1 MSEEV
6 EVKLENIE
14 EKSNV
19 EGASGKLLF
28 KKKPRKN
35 LRQRQPSNSDEDD
48 KPEEDIAVLEEIKE
62 RQKLRQR
69 PHGVSV
75 IGLALGKKLAPEEEI
90 TIKDPFNVKT
100 GGLVNMQ
107 ALKSGKLKEPEDAY
121 DVGIG
126 TQFSAETN
134 KRDEDEEMMKYIEQE
149 LQKRKGLAKTN
160 AENEEGDPNK
170 YLTPEEAALLALP
183 DHLRHSSSNRSE
195 EMLSN
200 QMLNGIPE
208 VDLGIEAKI
217 KNIEATEEAK
227 QKLLQD
233 QKNKKDGP
241 SQFVPTNMAVNFMQH
256 NRFNI
261 EDSEQKRRKRD
272 YTAQN
277 TQQQQQ
283 QQSHPQGGVVNGVK
297 RATDDYHYDKF
308 KKQFRRY

>member
-1 MSEEV
+1 MSEGV
-6 EVKLENIE
+6 EVKLEKEDCQSEVKLDAE
-14 EKSNV
+14 ES
-19 EGASGKLLF
+19 SGKVLF

-35 LRQRQPSNSDEDD
+35 LRQRKPSHSDE
-48 KPEEDIAVLEEIKE
+48 EEKQDEEIAVLEEIKE

-90 TIKDPFNVKT
+90 AIKDPFNVKV

-149 LQKRKGLAKTN
+149 LQKRKGLSKAN
-160 AENEEGDPNK
+160 ADTEEGDPNK

-183 DHLRHSSSNRSE
+183 DHLRQSSSNRSE

-200 QMLNGIPE
+200 QMLN
-208 VDLGIEAKI
+208 
-217 KNIEATEEAK
+217 
-227 QKLLQD
+227 
-233 QKNKKDGP
+233 
-241 SQFVPTNMAVNFMQH
+241 
-256 NRFNI
+256 
-261 EDSEQKRRKRD
+261 
-272 YTAQN
+272 
-277 TQQQQQ
+277 
-283 QQSHPQGGVVNGVK
+283 
-297 RATDDYHYDKF
+297 
-308 KKQFRRY
+308 

>member
-1 MSEEV
+1 MFI
-6 EVKLENIE
+6 NY
-14 EKSNV
+14 
-19 EGASGKLLF
+19 
-28 KKKPRKN
+28 N
-35 LRQRQPSNSDEDD
+35 LSLS
-48 KPEEDIAVLEEIKE
+48 LEEIKE
-62 RQKLRQR
+62 RQKLRER

-75 IGLALGKKLAPEEEI
+75 VALALGKKLAPEEEI
-90 TIKDPFNVKT
+90 TLKDPFNVKM

-107 ALKSGKLKEPEDAY
+107 SLKNSNNKEVDDAY

-149 LQKRKGLAKTN
+149 LQKRKGVTDTN
-160 AENEEGDPNK
+160 IENDSGNDPQK
-170 YLTPEEAALLALP
+170 YLTPEEAALYALP
-183 DHLRHSSSNRSE
+183 EHLRQSSSHRSE

-256 NRFNI
+256 NRC
-261 EDSEQKRRKRD
+261 E
-272 YTAQN
+272 
-277 TQQQQQ
+277 
-283 QQSHPQGGVVNGVK
+283 
-297 RATDDYHYDKF
+297 
-308 KKQFRRY
+308 

>member
-6 EVKLENIE
+6 EVKLEKSDTQSDSE
-14 EKSNV
+14 E
-19 EGASGKLLF
+19 GGGKIAF

-35 LRQRQPSNSDEDD
+35 IRQRRASYSDEE
-48 KPEEDIAVLEEIKE
+48 KQEDEIAVLGEIKV

-90 TIKDPFNVKT
+90 AIKDPFNVKI

-107 ALKSGKLKEPEDAY
+107 ALKSGKLKEPEDVY

-149 LQKRKGLAKTN
+149 LQKRKGLSKAT
-160 AENEEGDPNK
+160 ADNEEGDPNK

-217 KNIEATEEAK
+217 KNIESTEDAK

-261 EDSEQKRRKRD
+261 EDNEQKRRKRD
-272 YTAQN
+272 YVAQN
-277 TQQQQQ
+277 AQQQQQ
-283 QQSHPQGGVVNGVK
+283 PNHQANVVNGVK

>member
-1 MSEEV
+1 MLENEANQ
-6 EVKLENIE
+6 EVKE
-14 EKSNV
+14 EKV
-19 EGASGKLLF
+19 VF
-28 KKKPRKN
+28 KKKQRKN
-35 LRQRQPSNSDEDD
+35 LRQRRNSDDE
-48 KPEEDIAVLEEIKE
+48 PEEEPVPLADIKE
-62 RQKLRQR
+62 RQKLRER

-100 GGLVNMQ
+100 GGLVNMH
-107 ALKSGKLKEPEDAY
+107 ALKSSSLKEAEEDAY

-126 TQFSAETN
+126 TKFSAETN

-149 LQKRKGLAKTN
+149 LQKRKGLAQATT
-160 AENEEGDPNK
+160 ENETATDAQK
-170 YLTPEEAALLALP
+170 YLTPEEAALYALP
-183 DHLRHSSSNRSE
+183 DHLRQSSSHRSE

-208 VDLGIEAKI
+208 VDLGIDAKI

-261 EDSEQKRRKRD
+261 EENNDAQKRRFHQRK
-272 YTAQN
+272 AAEEGHVNPNNQV
-277 TQQQQQ
+277 
-283 QQSHPQGGVVNGVK
+283 GVNGVK

-308 KKQFRRY
+308 KKQFKRY

>member
-1 MSEEV
+1 MQSLKNGSNKEV
-6 EVKLENIE
+6 
-14 EKSNV
+14 
-19 EGASGKLLF
+19 
-28 KKKPRKN
+28 
-35 LRQRQPSNSDEDD
+35 D
-48 KPEEDIAVLEEIKE
+48 
-62 RQKLRQR
+62 
-69 PHGVSV
+69 
-75 IGLALGKKLAPEEEI
+75 
-90 TIKDPFNVKT
+90 
-100 GGLVNMQ
+100 
-107 ALKSGKLKEPEDAY
+107 DAY

-149 LQKRKGLAKTN
+149 LQKRKGVADSN
-160 AENEEGDPNK
+160 AENDSGNDPQK
-170 YLTPEEAALLALP
+170 YLTPEEAALYALP
-183 DHLRHSSSNRSE
+183 EHLRQSSSHRSE

-233 QKNKKDGP
+233 QRIKKDG
-241 SQFVPTNMAVNFMQH
+241 SLQFVPTNMAVNFMQH

-261 EDSEQKRRKRD
+261 EENNDPKRRF
-272 YTAQN
+272 
-277 TQQQQQ
+277 QQHRKAGEHGTEGEQPKNPHHQVG
-283 QQSHPQGGVVNGVK
+283 PNGVK